1 MAFGLLAWQQL
12 PLLSSFAAA
21 GLLMP
26 GGRPF
31 LGGVTGWVGK
41 HSTRAELG
49 MHGARLVYW
58 PHGHHSLPQRM
69 QGLDGF
75 QQVSAQLTDIA
86 RLPAAAG
93 SCASSSWLC
102 LCRCLKPLTSLH
114 GSSFPFLTGM
124 LLVGCSCLK
133 VYPL

>member
-1 MAFGLLAWQQL
+1 M
-12 PLLSSFAAA
+12 
-21 GLLMP
+21 
-26 GGRPF
+26 
-31 LGGVTGWVGK
+31 GK
-41 HSTRAELG
+41 HSTGAELG
-49 MHGARLVYW
+49 LHGGRLVYW
-58 PHGHHSLPQRM
+58 PRCHHSLPQRM
-69 QGLDGF
+69 QGLYGF

-133 VYPL
+133 VYPLQGVLAGTGCLAHFMLSLCFLSAT